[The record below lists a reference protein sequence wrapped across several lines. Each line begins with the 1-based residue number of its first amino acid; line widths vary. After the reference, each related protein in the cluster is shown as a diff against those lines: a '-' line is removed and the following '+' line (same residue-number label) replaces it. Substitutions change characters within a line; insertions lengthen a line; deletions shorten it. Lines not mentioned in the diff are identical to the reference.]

1 MNWFKR
7 KIKVK
12 SQFQPG
18 VFVRHKLTSEKM
30 LLVSHNWIYNPVT
43 FSLLGE
49 AQYIP
54 DGWKVRRKDLSIINL
69 YESELEI
76 FEEDN

>member
-1 MNWFKR
+1 
-7 KIKVK
+7 
-12 SQFQPG
+12 
-18 VFVRHKLTSEKM
+18 M